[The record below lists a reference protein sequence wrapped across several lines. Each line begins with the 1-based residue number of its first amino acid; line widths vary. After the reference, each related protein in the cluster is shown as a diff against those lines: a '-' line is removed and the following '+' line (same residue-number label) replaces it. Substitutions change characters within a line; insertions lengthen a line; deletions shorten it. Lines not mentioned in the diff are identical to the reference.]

1 MWDDANAAALE
12 SARRDGLSYVHPF
25 ADPLVIAGQGTVGL
39 EIVEQ
44 MERVDTVVVA
54 IGGGGLIAG
63 VAAAAKAMNPD
74 IRVIGVEPNGAP
86 TLYESL
92 RAGRVV
98 TLDAV
103 DTAANTLAP
112 RRSAEINFALI
123 RDHVDDIVLVGDGEM
138 RQAARWLWREMG
150 VAAELAG
157 AASLAALRQGR
168 IDMPPGARVCAVV
181 SGTGDAGM
189 GDP

>member
-1 MWDDANAAALE
+1 MTPQETLVQKINAHTAVV
-12 SARRDGLSYVHPF
+12 GV
-25 ADPLVIAGQGTVGL
+25 VGL
-39 EIVEQ
+39 GYVGLPLAVEK
-44 MERVDTVVVA
+44 
-54 IGGGGLIAG
+54 
-63 VAAAAKAMNPD
+63 AKVGF
-74 IRVIGVEPNGAP
+74 RVIGVEPSGAP

-92 RAGRVV
+92 RAGRVI

-123 RDHVDDIVLVGDGEM
+123 RDHVDDIVLVGDEEM

-168 IDMPPGARVCAVV
+168 IDLPPGARVCAVV

-189 GDP
+189 ADP